1 MLCRKNF
8 LHLARNYIFFFPKIS
23 LAMVDKYCRIRASQ
37 GERIMLND
45 FEDVNR
51 ILAGMVDDGM
61 VEPIDEPDCDPF
73 DYAEVTGLWEEMYPE
88 PEEMVDENGQV
99 WYVN

>member
-1 MLCRKNF
+1 M
-8 LHLARNYIFFFPKIS
+8 
-23 LAMVDKYCRIRASQ
+23 RASQ

-51 ILAGMVDDGM
+51 ILAEMVDEGM
-61 VEPIDEPDCDPF
+61 VEPIDDPNCDPF

-88 PEEMVDENGQV
+88 PIDADDLV
-99 WYVN
+99 W

>member
-1 MLCRKNF
+1 
-8 LHLARNYIFFFPKIS
+8 
-23 LAMVDKYCRIRASQ
+23 MVDKYCRMRASQ

-51 ILAGMVDDGM
+51 ILAEMVDDGM
-61 VEPIDEPDCDPF
+61 IEPIDDPNCNPF

>member
-1 MLCRKNF
+1 MADWQILCHKNLF
-8 LHLARNYIFFFPKIS
+8 LASFFLFDKPIS
-23 LAMVDKYCRIRASQ
+23 NGRIRAST

-51 ILAGMVDDGM
+51 ILAEMVDDGM
-61 VEPIDEPDCDPF
+61 IEPIDDPDCSPF

-99 WYVN
+99 WYVVG